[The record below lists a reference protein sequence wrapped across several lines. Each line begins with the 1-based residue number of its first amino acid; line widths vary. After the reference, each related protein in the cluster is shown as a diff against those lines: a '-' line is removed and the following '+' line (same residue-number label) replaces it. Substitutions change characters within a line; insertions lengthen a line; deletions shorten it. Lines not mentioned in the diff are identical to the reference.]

1 MGMSATQA
9 RLLYITAQ
17 LNNLSLQGQNV
28 SDAKIRLSMDSERIQ
43 EKYTRALSN
52 SRLYINPNIFT
63 VDGASTKCELIT
75 LENLKAQNLFVY
87 DGSKILGYTY
97 EKVDTGK
104 TETVIV
110 GYEDDLTK
118 PIYPTKTETDTFRD
132 PSNSIPAYGPE
143 SLDAMNSIVA
153 ATGLGEDD
161 LKTVSYT
168 TVIDGQ
174 EKEVNAISIRSQ
186 AGFDAI
192 IDQMGKNP
200 DATSQNYVLDLDDG
214 EVIDLSGYNWH
225 GIPAFKGIFDGNG
238 ETIQGLNGDSG
249 FFDSLYGVAKNINLE
264 GANVTAERDALG
276 ALSNYLA
283 DGASIENCNATN
295 VNITCNLKPDT
306 TYAMGYVPE
315 RASVGGLVGL
325 SNGNVSNSSVTG
337 QINVPNADDSFGFI
351 GGFIGAN
358 TNIVKGESEIKNCYS
373 DVDIKLGSGLDYSNS
388 INNFIGDDSH
398 ETTIKNC
405 VAMGAITNASGAN
418 INASDLACRGPV
430 LESDVTNMM
439 ALDTRNNNNVLYW
452 SNSKSPTYDSGS
464 SNKGVLG
471 TSATETLSDGS
482 KVNVW
487 IQEGGDGYKDQEQ
500 ATSQANKLPVLNL
513 TELQEDALAKED
525 TKETPDTTQ
534 PPIGYEQ
541 KPIEKEVP
549 VYENVLVE
557 DKDFGGL
564 TSLELETGIRNGRY
578 QLVSPAAEDSTQGF
592 NINGTDYEL
601 VSLDSCTAIVDKQ
614 DDNALALA
622 EVEYEKGMEAIQAQ
636 DKRYEMD
643 QKKIDTQ
650 YDALIAEEES
660 LKSVL
665 DKNVERSFKTFG

>member
-1 MGMSATQA
+1 MGMSASQA

-43 EKYTRALSN
+43 EKYTQALSN
-52 SRLYINPNIFT
+52 TRLYINPNIFT
-63 VDGASTKCELIT
+63 VDGAAAKSELIT
-75 LENLKAQNLFVY
+75 LENLKSQNLFVY
-87 DGSKILGYTY
+87 DGSKILGYRY
-97 EKVDTGK
+97 EKKDTGK
-104 TETVIV
+104 TEQIIV
-110 GYEDDLTK
+110 GWEDDLDK
-118 PIYPTKTETDTFRD
+118 PIYPTKTETDTFREA
-132 PSNSIPAYGPE
+132 NSTIPARGPE
-143 SLDAMNSIVA
+143 SLDKMNEIVA

-161 LKTVSYT
+161 LETVSYT
-168 TVIDGQ
+168 TMING
-174 EKEVNAISIRSQ
+174 KETEINAISIKSQ

-192 IDQMGKNP
+192 IDQMGTNT
-200 DATSQNYVLDLDDG
+200 DAVKQNYVLDLDEG
-214 EVIDLSGYNWH
+214 EEIDLSGYNWH
-225 GIPAFKGIFDGNG
+225 GIPAFQGVFDGNG
-238 ETIQGLNGDSG
+238 ETIKGLNGDSG
-249 FFDSLYGVAKNINLE
+249 FFDSLYGVAKSINLE

-283 DGASIENCNATN
+283 DGASIENCNATD

-306 TYAMGYVPE
+306 TYQLGYTPE

-337 QINVPNADDSFGFI
+337 EINVPNADDSFGFI

-358 TNIVKGESEIKNCYS
+358 TNIVKGESTIKNSYS
-373 DVDIKLGSGLDYSNS
+373 DVNIKLGSGTDYSNS

-405 VAMGAITNASGAN
+405 VAMGSITNANGSN

-430 LESDVTNMM
+430 LESDVSNMM

-452 SNSKSPTYDSGS
+452 SNSSSPTYDSGS

-471 TSATETLSDGS
+471 TSAQETLSDGS
-482 KVNVW
+482 KTNVW
-487 IQEGGDGYKDQEQ
+487 IQEGADGYNDQNQ

-513 TELQEDALAKED
+513 TELQEDALAQEE
-525 TKETPDTTQ
+525 TKETPDTSQ
-534 PPIGYEQ
+534 EPIGYEQ
-541 KPIEKEVP
+541 KPIYKEVP
-549 VYENVLVE
+549 IYETVLVE
-557 DKDFGGL
+557 DENFGGL
-564 TSLELETGIRNGRY
+564 SSLELETGIRNGRY
-578 QLVSPAAEDSTQGF
+578 QLVSPAKEGSTQGF

-622 EVEYEKGMEAIQAQ
+622 EAEYEKGMEAIQAQ
-636 DKRYEMD
+636 DKRYEID

-665 DKNVERSFKTFG
+665 NKNVERSFKTFG

>member
-1 MGMSATQA
+1 MGMSASQA

-28 SDAKIRLSMDSERIQ
+28 SDAKIRLAMDSERIQ

-63 VDGASTKCELIT
+63 VDGAAAKSELIT
-75 LENLKAQNLFVY
+75 LENLKSQNLFVY

-104 TETVIV
+104 TEQVIV

-118 PIYPTKTETDTFRD
+118 PIYPTKTETDTFREAD
-132 PSNSIPAYGPE
+132 PTIPAYGPE
-143 SLDAMNSIVA
+143 SLNKMNEIAA

-161 LKTVSYT
+161 IEVVSYT
-168 TVIDGQ
+168 TMIGGQ
-174 EKEVNAISIRSQ
+174 ERDINSISIKSQ

-192 IDQMGKNP
+192 MDQLANNP
-200 DATSQNYVLDLDDG
+200 DAASQNYVLDLDDG

-225 GIPAFKGIFDGNG
+225 GISGFQGVFDGNG

-249 FFDSLYGVAKNINLE
+249 FFNSLYGVAKSINLV
-264 GANVTAERDALG
+264 GANVSAETDALG
-276 ALSNYLA
+276 AMSNYLA
-283 DGASIENCNATN
+283 DGASIENCNATD

-306 TYAMGYVPE
+306 TYPEGYVPE

-325 SNGNVSNSSVTG
+325 SNGNVSNSSATG
-337 QINVPNADDSFGFI
+337 TINIPNADDSFGFI

-358 TNIVKGESEIKNCYS
+358 WNLVKGDSTIKNCYS
-373 DVDIKLGSGLDYSNS
+373 DVDIRLGSGTDYSNS

-405 VAMGAITNASGAN
+405 VAMGAITTASGAN

-430 LESDVTNMM
+430 LESDVTNMV

-452 SNSKSPTYDSGS
+452 SNSTSPTYDSGNT
-464 SNKGVLG
+464 NKGVLG
-471 TSATETLSDGS
+471 TSVQETLSDGT
-482 KVNVW
+482 KADVW
-487 IQEGGDGYKDQEQ
+487 LTEGDDGYRDQNQ
-500 ATSQANKLPVLNL
+500 ATSQANKLPVINL
-513 TELQEDALAKED
+513 TELQEDALAKEE

-541 KPIEKEVP
+541 KPVYEEVP
-549 VYENVLVE
+549 VYETVLVE
-557 DKDFGGL
+557 DENFGGL
-564 TSLELETGIRNGRY
+564 SSLELETGIRNGRY
-578 QLVSPAAEDSTQGF
+578 QLVSPAAADSTQGF

-622 EVEYEKGMEAIQAQ
+622 EAEYQKGMEAIQAQ

-650 YDALIAEEES
+650 YDALLAEEES
-660 LKSVL
+660 IKNVL
-665 DKNVERSFKTFG
+665 NKNVERSFKTFG

>member
-97 EKVDTGK
+97 EKVDTGN

-622 EVEYEKGMEAIQAQ
+622 EAEYEKGMEAIQAQ

>member
-1 MGMSATQA
+1 MGMSASQA

-63 VDGASTKCELIT
+63 IEGGTTKSELIT
-75 LENLKAQNLFVY
+75 LENLKGQNLFVY
-87 DGSKILGYTY
+87 DGSKILGYNY
-97 EKVDTGK
+97 EKKDTGK
-104 TETVIV
+104 TEKVIV

-118 PIYPTKTETDTFRD
+118 PIYPTKKETETFRTA
-132 PSNSIPAYGPE
+132 SNTIPAYGTE
-143 SLDAMNSIVA
+143 TLDKMKGIIA
-153 ATGLGEDD
+153 ATGLGEND
-161 LKTVSYT
+161 LETVSYT
-168 TVIDGQ
+168 TMINGQ
-174 EKEVNAISIRSQ
+174 QKEINSISIKSQ

-192 IDQMGKNP
+192 IEQMANNP
-200 DATSQNYVLDLDDG
+200 DAAKQNYVLDLPDG
-214 EVIDLSGYNWH
+214 VDISLAGYNWH
-225 GIPAFKGIFDGNG
+225 GINGFQGIFDGNG
-238 ETIQGLNGDSG
+238 KTIKGLNGDAG
-249 FFDSLYGVAKNINLE
+249 FFNSLYGVAKNINLE
-264 GANVTAERDALG
+264 GANITAETDALG

-283 DGASIENCNATN
+283 DGASIENCNATD
-295 VNITCNLKPDT
+295 VNITCNLQPNTKYPV
-306 TYAMGYVPE
+306 GYVPE

-337 QINVPNADDSFGFI
+337 TINVPNADDSFGFI

-358 TNIVKGESEIKNCYS
+358 TNIVKGDSEIKNCYA
-373 DVDIKLGSGLDYSNS
+373 DVDIKLGAGSDYSNS

-405 VAMGAITNASGAN
+405 VAMGAITNAGGAN

-430 LESDVTNMM
+430 LESDTSNMM

-464 SNKGVLG
+464 TNVGVLG
-471 TSATETLSDGS
+471 TAGQETLSDGS
-482 KVNVW
+482 KANVW
-487 IQEGGDGYKDQEQ
+487 IHDGADGYNDQNQ
-500 ATSQANKLPVLNL
+500 ATSQANGLPVLNL
-513 TELQEDALAKED
+513 KELQEDALAKED

-541 KPIEKEVP
+541 KPIYKDVP
-549 VYENVLVE
+549 VFETVLVE
-557 DKDFGGL
+557 DDSFGGL
-564 TSLELETGIRNGRY
+564 SSLELETGIRNGKY
-578 QLVSPAAEDSTQGF
+578 QLVSPSKENSTQGF
-592 NINGTDYEL
+592 EINGTDYDL
-601 VSLDSCTAIVDKQ
+601 VSLESCTAIVDKQ
-614 DDNALALA
+614 DSNAVALA
-622 EVEYEKGMEAIQAQ
+622 EAEYEKSMEAIQAQ
-636 DKRYEMD
+636 DKRYEID

-650 YDALIAEEES
+650 YDALLAEEES

-665 DKNVERSFKTFG
+665 NKNVERSFKTFG